1 MKVNI
6 YIHLLQTSEL
16 LEIKKLLKNCLILN
30 VAYPAAPQQMKK
42 QWNKR
47 THTHTHACKHN
58 NMWLVNL
65 FQNNESTSAFEWQ
78 VMESLDEIMTKL
90 S

>member
-47 THTHTHACKHN
+47 THTHTRTH
-58 NMWLVNL
+58 VN
-65 FQNNESTSAFEWQ
+65 TITCG
-78 VMESLDEIMTKL
+78 SLICFRTMNLHQHLNGKSWSRL
-90 S
+90 MRS